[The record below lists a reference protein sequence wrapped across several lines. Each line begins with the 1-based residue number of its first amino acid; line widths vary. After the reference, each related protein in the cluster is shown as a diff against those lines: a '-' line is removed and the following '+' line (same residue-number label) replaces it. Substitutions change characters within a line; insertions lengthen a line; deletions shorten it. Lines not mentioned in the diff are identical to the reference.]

1 MADLQPEVTRAT
13 RNAAI
18 AKVRR
23 AEYFGSAHSADQ
35 LPPPGA
41 PEIAFAGR
49 TNAGKSS
56 AINTI
61 TGRTRLAFTSKTP
74 GRTQL
79 INLFACGAD
88 MVLVDLPGY
97 GFAGVPRA
105 VREHWE
111 ELVGGYLHTRESLAG
126 VVIMMDSRHPL
137 TPLDLELLDW
147 LAPAATPVHVL
158 LTKSDKLSR
167 NDSSVLLRKV
177 RAELQLRNPGT
188 TVQLFSSL
196 KRVGVEEAAL
206 AIEAFA
212 TRKRQA
218 IKNPG

>member
-1 MADLQPEVTRAT
+1 MAESQPEVTRAT
-13 RNAAI
+13 RNAAV
-18 AKVRR
+18 AKLRR
-23 AEYFGSAHSADQ
+23 AEYLGSAHSDDQ

-49 TNAGKSS
+49 SNAGKSS

-79 INLFACGAD
+79 INLFACGSD
-88 MVLVDLPGY
+88 LILVDLPGY
-97 GFAGVPRA
+97 GFAGVPKA
-105 VREHWE
+105 VRAHWE
-111 ELVGGYLHTRESLAG
+111 ELVGGYLRTRESLAG

-167 NDSSVLLRKV
+167 NDSTALLRKV
-177 RAELQLRNPGT
+177 RAELHLRNPGT
-188 TVQLFSSL
+188 SVQLFSSL
-196 KRVGVEEAAL
+196 KRTGIDEAAL

-212 TRKRQA
+212 SRKKQA